1 MRDAVLRGRDLCS
14 SEDPYVQ
21 VRAAEPWNQ
30 VRDRRGRSAVGAG
43 FCGHEP
49 SDAQRLL
56 DNYFWCSIRSEVPM
70 MFVYFGCSCFIII

>member
-21 VRAAEPWNQ
+21 VRAEEPWNQ
-30 VRDRRGRSAVGAG
+30 VRDRRGSSAVKAV

-49 SDAQRLL
+49 SDAQRFMDGDFLVFDQKFNFHDYCVL
-56 DNYFWCSIRSEVPM
+56 
-70 MFVYFGCSCFIII
+70 